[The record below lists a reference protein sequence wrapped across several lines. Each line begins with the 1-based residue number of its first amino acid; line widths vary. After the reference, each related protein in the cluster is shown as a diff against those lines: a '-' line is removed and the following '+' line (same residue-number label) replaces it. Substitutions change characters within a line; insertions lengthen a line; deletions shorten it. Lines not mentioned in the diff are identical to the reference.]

1 MGFFFCSYN
10 KLFRFLLKVKRTQL
24 DLQQVWAAYMGT
36 KHLSTAQLSNM
47 TKIWLSRMHM
57 AFLVDNL
64 QYYLQVTYLQLKI
77 FNWKEILEFALHI
90 WMRVPTN
97 KPIMFLLKAGKQG
110 IWKSQ
115 LAYVVSWYE
124 TPPLPLKW
132 NHLTLFLKGSWCS
145 LGCVGIQVDVLEAQ
159 YSQLVEKINST
170 RDFESIRL
178 AHDNFLTTLMAQSF
192 LLMKPVS
199 FHI

>member
-1 MGFFFCSYN
+1 MAAHATRHVTGSGQESLARSDHYMWVFLFCSYN

-77 FNWKEILEFALHI
+77 LIERKFWNLHFTYE
-90 WMRVPTN
+90 WEYLPTN
-97 KPIMFLLKAGKQG
+97 LLCFCWRQVNREFEKA
-110 IWKSQ
+110 S
-115 LAYVVSWYE
+115 
-124 TPPLPLKW
+124 
-132 NHLTLFLKGSWCS
+132 
-145 LGCVGIQVDVLEAQ
+145 
-159 YSQLVEKINST
+159 
-170 RDFESIRL
+170 
-178 AHDNFLTTLMAQSF
+178 
-192 LLMKPVS
+192 LLM
-199 FHI
+199 